1 MCYYISMLSRSSYF
15 FRTAAFLTS
24 SFFRTVTF
32 FAVIISEQ
40 LLFQSETSTEQPL
53 LDNRKL
59 FRAVTFRSN
68 YLFGGGIV
76 QKKRYLQ
83 KNYFFKAGTSAHHQ
97 LFQESYI
104 LEKATNSEKQCS
116 LLPTFPGELPF
127 QSGRFFKRRYLLQHY
142 LFRRPA
148 FLQDTFSEELLLHSY
163 ASFPQLHYLFICQ

>member
-53 LDNRKL
+53 LDTRKL

-68 YLFGGGIV
+68 YLFGEGIV

-83 KNYFFKAGTSAHHQ
+83 KNYFFKAFSAHHQ

-104 LEKATNSEKQCS
+104 LEKATNSEKQYS
-116 LLPTFPGELPF
+116 LLLTFSGELPF

-148 FLQDTFSEELLLHSY
+148 FLQDTFSEELTQLRFLSIATLLI
-163 ASFPQLHYLFICQ
+163 YLLVIK